1 MLQEVL
7 TSVLMGTLS
16 AALAA
21 LAAFLGKYLKAKREE
36 ASAKA
41 DASFQSQVL
50 QLGLQL
56 ATLVVQ
62 SLEATVRPN
71 MPTQDGQTLT
81 STAASAMQAQ
91 ALTELKHLLEKDG
104 SDAAKKALSMG
115 DGFLTKLNE
124 TALAKVQA
132 GPAPAVV
139 VAAPVVPSP

>member
-7 TSVLMGTLS
+7 TSILMGTLS

-36 ASAKA
+36 ANAKA

-62 SLEATVRPN
+62 SLESTVRPN
-71 MPTQDGQTLT
+71 MPKVDGARLTQNA
-81 STAASAMQAQ
+81 AASMQSQ
-91 ALTELKHLLEKDG
+91 ALSELKGLLEKDG
-104 SDAAKKALSMG
+104 SDAAKKALEMG
-115 DGFLTKLNE
+115 DGFLVKLNE
-124 TALAKVQA
+124 AALAKVQA
-132 GPAPAVV
+132 PAPVV
-139 VAAPVVPSP
+139 ALAAPVAASPQ